1 MSHFTRKDFIKLTSL
16 GFLATVLPVH
26 EVEAVN
32 GLFNPD
38 IPSGANDL
46 QKAQL
51 IAKKAKEHFYKKEFA
66 KAEELY
72 LQCVK
77 LAPAYIQFYDALSNV
92 YGVRCNHLASVEL
105 FKAAMK
111 KNAAKAVFCD
121 RLAKALVRLEKGNK
135 KQAKE
140 YKKNNKISQSLLE
153 EAEKLW
159 KKGIALEGNKKYLQ
173 EGLSGLNKSKQ
184 KGGVTLKMSAK
195 ESKKQMAQAKTQNRQ
210 KIKRELLA
218 KSNQDLE
225 VMVKK
230 IDDKPRTVL
239 FIEKEKQQQQFHIV
253 KQKKKLLRVLNE
265 KDKANATA
273 VMGRTQQIFDLDPS
287 DSLSLFHL
295 KRSLYANG
303 KYFDLIKQRQK
314 FAQKKD
320 SVYAYLGVVD
330 AIETAHEKG
339 QTNPEALS
347 NAVSI
352 CGLVLSNFSLTE
364 KTTVEVIDK
373 LCKIYIL
380 QGKPV
385 DALTMLD
392 ALINQFENN
401 SVYLVNIL
409 LYRYASALKSAGQIQ
424 KAKEVLNIGIHKTE
438 NQDPSLRKV
447 YQLASRKEKEGFNQ
461 KKPLYHLLYEIHN
474 ALGETEEASRILGD
488 IKQFNPSDKFVA
500 KRKI

>member
-26 EVEAVN
+26 QVEAVN
-32 GLFNPD
+32 GLFNLN
-38 IPSGANDL
+38 IPEGANDL

-51 IAKKAKEHFYKKEFA
+51 IAKNAKEHFYKKEFA

-77 LAPAYIQFYDALSNV
+77 LAPAYIQFYDSLSNV

-105 FKAAMK
+105 FKAGMK
-111 KNAAKAVFCD
+111 KNVAKAVFCD

-140 YKKNNKISQSLLE
+140 YKKNHKISQSLLE

-173 EGLSGLNKSKQ
+173 EGLSVLEKSKQ
-184 KGGVTLKMSAK
+184 KRGAAVKMSAK
-195 ESKKQMAQAKTQNRQ
+195 ESKKLIIERKTQNRK
-210 KIKRELLA
+210 KIKKELLA

-225 VMVKK
+225 GMVKK
-230 IDDKPRTVL
+230 IDAKPRTVL
-239 FIEKEKQQQQFHIV
+239 FVGREKQQQQFHIT
-253 KQKKKLLRVLNE
+253 KQKKKLLRLLNE
-265 KDKANATA
+265 KDKTNKIA
-273 VMGRTQQIFDLDPS
+273 VLKRSQQIFDLDPT

-295 KRSLYANG
+295 KRALYANG
-303 KYFDLIKQRQK
+303 NYFDLISQRQK

-347 NAVSI
+347 NAISI

-373 LCKIYIL
+373 LTKIYIL
-380 QGKPV
+380 QGKSA
-385 DALTMLD
+385 DAITMLE

-401 SVYLVNIL
+401 SVCLVNML

-424 KAKEVLNIGIHKTE
+424 KAKEVLNIGIHKIV
-438 NQDPSLRKV
+438 NQDPSLSKV

-474 ALGETEEASRILGD
+474 ELGETEQASQILLD
-488 IKQFNPSDKFVA
+488 IRQFNPSDKFRT
-500 KRKI
+500 KRK